1 MKVYLSVPL
10 KRFIHSTKYFMNNAY
25 VAGFIIM
32 AQIAVSCNKSNVF
45 VNNEMKEWRLQ
56 GSVKSVSETD
66 YSNTGKYTTFLL
78 FRPNGFIQ
86 EQSAFNPDGSL
97 IRRWIFEYNSRNQKL
112 TRSCYV
118 LKDSLSGILHYS
130 YNKHDKISEEKLLNP
145 QGGLI
150 SDTEYEYDVNQNE
163 IGRRFLN
170 GNAKSQGQILFRYD
184 DKKNVIEEIHIDS
197 VLRQRWKQEN
207 KYNRKGLNVEILYL
221 SLKDSLIKKSTY
233 TYLSNKQVGEACF
246 YSGKNE
252 LISKTTYQYD
262 KYLNTTGK
270 IIFYV
275 PDKKIEKH
283 IFVYEYDENNNWTS
297 RKEYI
302 NNEIDDIIT
311 RKLEYYK

>member
-10 KRFIHSTKYFMNNAY
+10 KRFIHNTKYFMNNAY

-97 IRRWIFEYNSRNQKL
+97 IRRWIFEYNSRNLKL

-145 QGGLI
+145 QGELI
-150 SDTEYEYDVNQNE
+150 SDTEYEYDVTQNE
-163 IGRRFLN
+163 IERRFLN
-170 GNAKSQGQILFRYD
+170 ENTKIQGRIIFRYD

-283 IFVYEYDENNNWTS
+283 LFVYEYDENNNWTS